1 MNNKYTF
8 ETALVYLKQGKKI
21 KRATWDSLYGYLV
34 IVDATIYNVWT
45 DGYGKVRKGVIN
57 IDADDIMAEDWEV
70 IQ

>member
-21 KRATWDSLYGYLV
+21 KRATWDLIDGYLV
-34 IVDATIYNVWT
+34 IKNGRIYNVWT
-45 DGYGKVRKGVIN
+45 DDYGKVRKGVIN